1 MSVQRSQMNTLMTT
15 VEALA
20 VEIGPRGST
29 SAAERRASEY
39 VANYL
44 RSAGFE
50 TAIESFRSVTSFSW
64 AFGTFFAAFV
74 IAATL
79 LAFGT
84 SPIVPAL
91 ISLLA
96 LIAFGLE
103 SSGIETVTRLLPQHL
118 SQNVIG
124 RTLPSTMSSHHIVV
138 TAHVDSSRSALLWHP
153 RIVGIFRPLLLLA
166 IASMLIITILSI
178 VAIFVSSLWP
188 RLIAWISCIYIALI
202 LFMLIDRELRGSIT
216 SGANDNAS
224 GVAVLLSL
232 ADSLAAHP
240 LAPNI
245 DIWLVATGCEEAGT
259 VGMLRFLQRHGNE
272 LPKAT
277 TTFINIDN
285 VGAGDI
291 TFTTAEGIL
300 LPLKTDPV
308 LNEAAIAFAQNYP
321 EYNVKGHGY
330 HALTTDAIIPLS
342 KKRRAIS
349 IMAFDAR
356 GRLPNWHWHTD
367 TINNIDPETI
377 TIARDL
383 VAYVIRSI
391 AW

>member
-1 MSVQRSQMNTLMTT
+1 MSAQRSQMDTLMATI
-15 VEALA
+15 EELS

-29 SAAERRASEY
+29 SDEERRASEY

-44 RSAGFE
+44 RTHGFE
-50 TAIESFRSVTSFSW
+50 TSIESFRSVTSFSW
-64 AFGTFFAAFV
+64 AFGIFFAAFV

-79 LAFGT
+79 LAIGT
-84 SPIVPAL
+84 PPIIPAL

-103 SSGIETVTRLLPQHL
+103 SSGIETITRLLPQRP

-124 RTLPSTMSSHHIVV
+124 RIQPTTSASHHVVV

-153 RIVGIFRPLLLLA
+153 RIAGIFRPLLLLA
-166 IASMLIITILSI
+166 IAAMLLITILSV
-178 VAIFVSSLWP
+178 VAIFMPVLWP
-188 RLIAWISCIYIALI
+188 RLVAWIACIYIACMLFI
-202 LFMLIDRELRGSIT
+202 LVDREFRGSIT
-216 SGANDNAS
+216 PGANDNAS

-232 ADSLAAHP
+232 ADSFATHP
-240 LAPNI
+240 LAP
-245 DIWLVATGCEEAGT
+245 DTDVWLVATGCEEAGT

-285 VGAGDI
+285 VGAGEI

-321 EYNVKGHGY
+321 EYHVKGHGY

-342 KKRRAIS
+342 KRRRAIS

-367 TINNIDPETI
+367 TIDNIDPETI